1 MSDTSQGQGW
11 WLASDGKWYPPGPE
25 DGAVRTAPPPPAA
38 GADQAPAVG
47 WWRAADGKWYPPPAG
62 FSGDV
67 PGKKPLHRRVWFW
80 VLLIVALGLSGCVAV
95 GSVIGVAVDH
105 VAHVKHTIVYS
116 VTGTGSATSI
126 SYETLQEGNGHNGD
140 EHLANVPLPW
150 SRTIVAS
157 GLVTVYGVQATT
169 AATGGSAT
177 CTITDNGA
185 LVSSHT
191 VTGAL
196 KSVNCIWGG

>member
-11 WLASDGKWYPPGPE
+11 WLASDGKWYPPGQE
-25 DGAVRTAPPPPAA
+25 DGSVRTAPPPPA
-38 GADQAPAVG
+38 GTAPAPGVG
-47 WWRAADGKWYPPPAG
+47 WWQATDGRWYPPPAG
-62 FSGDV
+62 STGDV

-80 VLLIVALGLSGCVAV
+80 VLLIVALGLSGCVAI
-95 GSVIGVAVDH
+95 GSVVGVAVDH
-105 VAHVKHTIVYS
+105 VAHQKHTIVYS

-126 SYETLQEGNGHNGD
+126 NYETLQEGNGHNGNA
-140 EHLANVPLPW
+140 HLANIPLPW

-157 GLVTVYGVQATT
+157 GLITVYGVQATT
-169 AATGGSAT
+169 GPAGGSAT
-177 CTITDNGA
+177 CTITDDGA

-196 KSVNCIWGG
+196 KSVNCAWGG